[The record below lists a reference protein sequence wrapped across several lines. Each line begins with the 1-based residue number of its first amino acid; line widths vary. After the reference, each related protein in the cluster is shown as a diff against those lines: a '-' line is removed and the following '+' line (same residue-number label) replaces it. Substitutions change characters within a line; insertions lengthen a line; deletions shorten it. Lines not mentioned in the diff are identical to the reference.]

1 MRQEFVTT
9 FMNSLN
15 RSPFPDT
22 KRFAGSSLLDGT
34 FVIYDIRDG
43 SATEGDRLLQ
53 SFQLRLLRYYR
64 HKKIRSGEIPAEQL
78 ITVHPDLKLKEFFLA
93 KHLLDRPVDLEEGGP
108 GVPVSVEGRQ
118 IALYEFEG
126 SVYAVD
132 NRCPHRGGPMA
143 DGPVSGPTITCPL
156 HSWSF
161 DMRSGEAVGRP
172 GATIAC
178 FSVSK
183 DPSGKIA
190 IEID

>member
-1 MRQEFVTT
+1 
-9 FMNSLN
+9 L
-15 RSPFPDT
+15 
-22 KRFAGSSLLDGT
+22 A
-34 FVIYDIRDG
+34 
-43 SATEGDRLLQ
+43 
-53 SFQLRLLRYYR
+53 R
-64 HKKIRSGEIPAEQL
+64 HLIDKPSG
-78 ITVHPDLKLKEFFLA
+78 
-93 KHLLDRPVDLEEGGP
+93 LEDGGP
-108 GVPVSVEGRQ
+108 GVSVSVEGRQ

-126 SVYAVD
+126 SIYAVD

-143 DGPVSGPTITCPL
+143 DGPVSGATITCPL

-178 FSVSK
+178 FSISK

>member
-1 MRQEFVTT
+1 V
-9 FMNSLN
+9 
-15 RSPFPDT
+15 PDEISFSVLT
-22 KRFAGSSLLDGT
+22 KHGT
-34 FVIYDIRDG
+34 LHII
-43 SATEGDRLLQ
+43 SEKKTCTEKFHQVHLIFTDSTLQ
-53 SFQLRLLRYYR
+53 
-64 HKKIRSGEIPAEQL
+64 HE
-78 ITVHPDLKLKEFFLA
+78 EFFLA
-93 KHLLDRPVDLEEGGP
+93 RHLIDKPVNLEDGGP
-108 GVPVSVEGRQ
+108 GVSVSVDGRQ

-178 FSVSK
+178 FPVAK

-190 IEID
+190 IEIA

>member
-1 MRQEFVTT
+1 MIYDRESEQGPGDHPDHRPF
-9 FMNSLN
+9 SLTCLIG
-15 RSPFPDT
+15 T
-22 KRFAGSSLLDGT
+22 KRSVRKFSS
-34 FVIYDIRDG
+34 
-43 SATEGDRLLQ
+43 Q
-53 SFQLRLLRYYR
+53 
-64 HKKIRSGEIPAEQL
+64 
-78 ITVHPDLKLKEFFLA
+78 ITSIDVQWDLKHKEFFLA
-93 KHLLDRPVDLEEGGP
+93 KHLIDKPDNLEDGGP

-126 SVYAVD
+126 SIYAVD

-178 FSVSK
+178 FAVSK

-190 IEID
+190 VEIA